1 MKKTMPDKALAYAQ
15 MAEDTAK
22 QLTGS
27 HERWTAFLTTAAR
40 VYKYPYTEQLMIF
53 AQRPDAT
60 ACAEYGLWTNTM
72 RRYVRRGSKGIALI
86 DTTGAA
92 PHIRYVFDISD
103 TGGREDSRSPNL
115 WTMEDRHVDEVA
127 ALLEREYGAND
138 PLLVQQFDTV
148 ATRLATQYWQENK
161 RDILDIVDGSF
172 LEGYDEYNVGAAF
185 RQAASVSITYML
197 MSRCGLEPENQFG
210 HEDFMSI
217 FDFNTP
223 QAVAALGNA
232 VSQISQR
239 VLRQIEVTIRNAERR
254 MEHERNDEQPDLS
267 AGRGRAATQR
277 DPGRDGN
284 TAHREIRQ
292 DAEEVSY
299 AEPARVVQ
307 FPGVQREAASAPAGD
322 RGNGAEP
329 SGTDDERNEGESGPD
344 REAESRESDA
354 VGGPDERPESPGGG
368 DSSERADLQLTEEQ
382 PEEPAGQ
389 AEEPMAE
396 SAEENEA
403 SAFSPSDQENTP
415 VEPLREE
422 SEQAVFNF
430 PEMGTEQTSFLSGAD
445 SPAQPVDAAPL
456 PHGLRYPQEII
467 DAALTI
473 GANDRSSRKYITAYF
488 MKDKSDT
495 ENAIFLRDHYKTN
508 GAGFYVRDQQ
518 YAIWY
523 DASGI
528 RLSAGTTARRDS
540 AYLIPW
546 EQAAQRIRELLDEGR
561 YIPSSELKDVS
572 RLELAELAESLLH
585 LYGDLDSEYRGM
597 HLMPTI
603 GNVYNTHGGYP
614 EMTAQVAE
622 LLKQPASL
630 HNLEEEMLAFLNAY
644 AENRDIL
651 RFHYH
656 RPRRYLTSIADLQR
670 KPLAFTAAPDYD
682 PQRRFFISDDEIDHL
697 LQGTVSDHE
706 YRLGV
711 YAFFLANAESKAREA
726 YMKRV
731 HGEHSGFHGG
741 NDNIEYTH
749 KGISFSHGSIGNPYA
764 GINWTWNQAVRRIGQ
779 LIQTGRFLTDEDRA
793 AMPEYERKQVAR
805 QIVSALEDAP
815 DYIPRPFTGN
825 AITDYWENVQQVQE
839 QLTDPERVQA
849 IHASLL
855 ALTEMTLPNDRRYT
869 MRNQALDTVKA
880 YQEGKY
886 SLFGEKRE
894 PMLVSSDQAVKD
906 EQEAPIT
913 AAEQENQKQPA
924 VTAEEPSSTSPAS
937 QEESRQETP
946 SQAVSSPASSP
957 RTIAQ
962 TDIDEALR
970 EWNGSMDSK
979 RAVVEYMRAH
989 GRERDV
995 AAWLR
1000 QEYGDDLPA
1009 YPVHGSVGA
1018 EGDISWTRVQRGI
1031 LRLIQEDGFFTEE
1044 EKLENLSPEA
1054 KRETNGETE
1063 EPEISAPSSEAAE
1076 TPSPTEFVTPG
1087 GIHYRVGD
1095 TFQYTRPGGSAASI
1109 LLESID
1115 ENGDF
1120 VLTSDRFSDGERIA
1134 VLRSAV
1140 EENIDNGKYILKGGK
1155 ETEEAFHTP
1164 GGHIYRAGDE
1174 LDWVVDGDLHI
1185 SIRIDRVDDE
1195 NVWCTFPGSEDAE
1208 STRMERKGF
1217 EAQIDSGSFA
1227 FAVPVQEQSQEEAP
1241 APDIE
1246 ASETV
1251 ETPEQKDAVPHSA
1264 EETVALPMSVEAA
1277 AEYNDLKAR
1286 YPDALIGFEQH
1297 GYYEFYGED
1306 AKRAAVFLNTK
1317 TLTKE
1322 IPGGHVEVTGFPV
1335 NRWQSQFR
1343 ILWSAGN
1350 NVYLAGEK
1358 PDGTHEETKYL
1369 RREDYVP
1376 LNAALHIDGREFRVG
1391 SVNFRFRTAS
1401 LQDMTMMRESNYP
1414 LFREMPLDAV
1424 RSYLEEEPGFP
1435 FSSEEAQS
1443 IPEIEPKTS
1452 ETETASISENREETI
1467 PPENPLQSDN
1477 AVLPGAEK
1485 EASIRYET
1493 TAYYPGEK
1501 NGLPFDIEIQTLH
1514 VDEPDHDPPGKT
1526 VSPAAENFRI
1536 TDDHLGEGGAKTK
1549 FKNNMAAIYT
1559 LKILENEGRPA
1570 TPEEQETLSK
1580 YVGWGGLA
1588 NAFDPDKREWSGE
1601 YKELLAALTPEEYT
1615 AARASTLNAHYT
1627 TPTVIRGIYEALG
1640 NMGFK
1645 TGNILEPAMGVG
1657 NFFGMLPEE
1666 MRGSKLYGV
1675 ELDSITGRIAQKLYP
1690 QADITV
1696 AGFETTDRRD
1706 FFDVAVGNV
1715 PFGNYKVNDRA
1726 YNKLGFNIHNY
1737 FFAKALDQ
1745 VRPGGIVAFVTSKY
1759 TLDAKSPEVRK
1770 YLSQRAEL
1778 LGAIRLPSNA
1788 FTANAGTEV
1797 TTDIIFLQKRDRPID
1812 IEPDWVHLGETA
1824 DGIPVNSYYIDHPE
1838 MVLGTM
1844 IWEDKMYGYEKETAC
1859 QPVPGADLGQQLS
1872 EAVQHI
1878 TGTYQEAELPDLGEG
1893 EKIEDVLRA
1902 DPRVPNFSYT
1912 VVDGKVYFRE
1922 DSVMVR
1928 PKLSQTAQERTAGM
1942 VELRDCVRQLM
1953 NAQLEN
1959 ASDNAIHALQERLN
1973 TLYDAYTAK
1982 YGLINSRGNALAF
1995 SDDSSYYLLCSLE
2008 LLDEN
2013 GGLERKADMFTKRTI
2028 RQQPVVDH
2036 VDTAVE
2042 SLALSIAERAKVDLP
2057 FMAHLTE
2064 KSEEEI
2070 INDLQ
2075 GVIFRLPE
2083 PAGRDGRSKY
2093 VTADEYLSGNVRQKL
2108 RFAKSWAES
2117 DQSFQVNVKALESV
2131 QPQDLSASEIDVRLG
2146 ATWIDKKYIQQF
2158 MYETFNTPRRNRWSD
2173 YVYAANRY
2181 AVTVNFSPMTAEWNI
2196 PNKRAIPSI
2205 DIAAYRT
2212 YGTDRAS
2219 AYDLLEAALNLRDV
2233 KIYDKGYDADGKE
2246 TRVLN
2251 KKETTLAQQKMQAIK
2266 DAFREWIWKD
2276 PERREDL
2283 VREYNERF
2291 NSTRPREFDGSHISF
2306 AGMNPEIDL
2315 RPHQRNAI
2323 AHILYGG
2330 NTLLAHEVGAGKTFE
2345 MAAAAMESKR
2355 LGLCSKSM
2363 FVVPN
2368 HLTEQWASE
2377 FLRLYPS
2384 AKLLV
2389 TTKKDF
2395 EKKNRK
2401 KFCARIATGDYD
2413 AVIIGHSQFEKIPIS
2428 FARQEQLLE
2437 EQIREIMDGIAE
2449 VKANNGERFN
2459 IKQMERSRKHLE
2471 ARLEKLRA
2479 EHKKDDVV
2487 TFEELGVDRLY
2498 VDESHFYKNLFCF
2511 TKMSNV
2517 AGLSTA
2523 EAQKSSDMFMKCRY
2537 IDELTGNRGIVFAT
2551 GTPVSNSMVE
2561 MYTIQRYLQ
2570 YDTLKDKSMTHF
2582 DCWASTFGETVT
2594 ALELAPEG
2602 TGYRA
2607 RTRFAKFFNLPE
2619 LMNMFKEVADVK
2631 TADQLNLPT
2640 PEAHYE
2646 TISVKP
2652 SEIQKQLVQALS
2664 ERAAAVHGHMV
2675 DPSTDNMLKITS
2687 DGRKLGLDQR
2697 LIDPMLPDHP
2707 GSKVNVC
2714 VDNIFRIWQEGQAD
2728 KLTQLVFCDLS
2739 TPKSSASSRSGPA
2752 PKEQEGTEEEKPEK
2766 TEEREETALSDEGK
2780 ADAEKTDA
2788 ISSPEPAVQNLDQF
2802 SVYDDI
2808 RAKLIAKG
2816 VPPEEIAFIHD
2827 ANTEVRKKELFAKV
2841 RSGQVRVLMGS
2852 TAKMGAGTNCQ
2863 DRLIALHDLDAPW
2876 RPGDLEQR
2884 AGRIVRQ
2891 GNKNKDVF
2899 IYRYVTEQSFDAYL
2913 WQTLEN
2919 KQKFISQIMT
2929 SKSPVRS
2936 CEDVDETALSY
2947 AEIKALCAGDPR
2959 IKQKMDLDIEVARL
2973 RLMKADHDSKR
2984 YSLEDQ
2990 IRKEFPKRISEC
3002 QHSIEGLQHDLE
3014 RLAAHPLPEKDF
3026 VGMTVDGTYYAEKK
3040 EAGAAIIEFCKKHY
3054 TMDRVEMGEYRGFS
3068 MFLQYDAFKKE
3079 FEVTLQGDMSH
3090 WVALGSDIHG
3100 NIQRIDN
3107 ALSGITERL
3116 NGVKTSLENYES
3128 QLKAAQEEVQK
3139 PFPQEEELKE
3149 KSARLAELNADLN
3162 MDGHR
3167 SQHQE
3172 TEKTDTEDEVA
3183 KQARPS
3189 ILARLQQPCPL
3200 RGNPTQKQNYREER

>member
-1 MKKTMPDKALAYAQ
+1 
-15 MAEDTAK
+15 
-22 QLTGS
+22 
-27 HERWTAFLTTAAR
+27 
-40 VYKYPYTEQLMIF
+40 
-53 AQRPDAT
+53 
-60 ACAEYGLWTNTM
+60 
-72 RRYVRRGSKGIALI
+72 
-86 DTTGAA
+86 
-92 PHIRYVFDISD
+92 
-103 TGGREDSRSPNL
+103 
-115 WTMEDRHVDEVA
+115 
-127 ALLEREYGAND
+127 
-138 PLLVQQFDTV
+138 
-148 ATRLATQYWQENK
+148 
-161 RDILDIVDGSF
+161 
-172 LEGYDEYNVGAAF
+172 
-185 RQAASVSITYML
+185 
-197 MSRCGLEPENQFG
+197 
-210 HEDFMSI
+210 
-217 FDFNTP
+217 
-223 QAVAALGNA
+223 
-232 VSQISQR
+232 
-239 VLRQIEVTIRNAERR
+239 
-254 MEHERNDEQPDLS
+254 
-267 AGRGRAATQR
+267 
-277 DPGRDGN
+277 
-284 TAHREIRQ
+284 
-292 DAEEVSY
+292 
-299 AEPARVVQ
+299 
-307 FPGVQREAASAPAGD
+307 
-322 RGNGAEP
+322 
-329 SGTDDERNEGESGPD
+329 
-344 REAESRESDA
+344 
-354 VGGPDERPESPGGG
+354 
-368 DSSERADLQLTEEQ
+368 
-382 PEEPAGQ
+382 
-389 AEEPMAE
+389 MAE

-403 SAFSPSDQENTP
+403 SALSPSDQENTP
-415 VEPLREE
+415 AEPLREE
-422 SEQAVFNF
+422 SELAVFNF
-430 PEMGTEQTSFLSGAD
+430 PDMGTEQTSFFSGVD
-445 SPAQPVDAAPL
+445 TPAQPIDAAPL

-561 YIPSSELKDVS
+561 YIPQSELQDVS

-597 HLMPTI
+597 RLLPTI

-630 HNLEEEMLAFLNAY
+630 HSLEEEMLAFLNAY

-670 KPLAFTAAPDYD
+670 KPLTFSAAPDYD
-682 PQRRFFISDDEIDHL
+682 PQRRFFISDDEIDRL
-697 LQGTVSDHE
+697 LQGSVNDHD

-711 YAFFLANAESKAREA
+711 YSFFLANAESKAREA
-726 YMKRV
+726 YMKSV
-731 HGEHSGFHGG
+731 HGEHSGYYGG
-741 NDNIEYTH
+741 NDNIEYTR
-749 KGISFSHGSIGNPYA
+749 KGLSFSHGSIGAPYA
-764 GINWTWNQAVRRIGQ
+764 AIKWTWNQAARRIGQ
-779 LIQTGRFLTDEDRA
+779 LIQSGRFLTEEDRA
-793 AMPEYERKQVAR
+793 AMPVYERKQVAQ
-805 QIVSALEDAP
+805 QIVNALEDAP
-815 DYIPRPFTGN
+815 EYIPRPFTGN
-825 AITDYWENVQQVQE
+825 AITDYWENVQQTQE

-855 ALTEMTLPNDRRYT
+855 ALSEMTLPNDRRYT
-869 MRNQALDTVKA
+869 IRNQALETVEA

-894 PMLVSSDQAVKD
+894 PMLVSTSEQADKD
-906 EQEAPIT
+906 EQEAPM
-913 AAEQENQKQPA
+913 AAVEQENLEQ
-924 VTAEEPSSTSPAS
+924 
-937 QEESRQETP
+937 
-946 SQAVSSPASSP
+946 PASSP

-962 TDIDEALR
+962 ADIDEALR

-979 RAVVEYMRAH
+979 RTVVEYMREH
-989 GRERDV
+989 GRERDA

-1018 EGDISWTRVQRGI
+1018 EGDISWRRVQRGI
-1031 LRLIQEDGFFTEE
+1031 LQLIQEDRFFIEE
-1044 EKLENLSPEA
+1044 EKEQIASRPLPETDA
-1054 KRETNGETE
+1054 KAMD
-1063 EPEISAPSSEAAE
+1063 APAPTPDSEY
-1076 TPSPTEFVTPG
+1076 TTPG
-1087 GIHYRVGD
+1087 GTTY
-1095 TFQYTRPGGSAASI
+1095 
-1109 LLESID
+1109 
-1115 ENGDF
+1115 
-1120 VLTSDRFSDGERIA
+1120 
-1134 VLRSAV
+1134 
-1140 EENIDNGKYILKGGK
+1140 
-1155 ETEEAFHTP
+1155 
-1164 GGHIYRAGDE
+1164 HIGDE
-1174 LDWVVDGDLHI
+1174 LDWDVDGDLHI
-1185 SIRIDRVDDE
+1185 HLRVERVEAE
-1195 NVWCTFPGSEDAE
+1195 NVWCTFLEDNATE
-1208 STRMERKGF
+1208 PNRLDRKGF
-1217 EAQIDSGSFA
+1217 EAQIDNGRFSP
-1227 FAVPVQEQSQEEAP
+1227 VPHEQDQPKEVVQETSPITAGQDTAP
-1241 APDIE
+1241 LA
-1246 ASETV
+1246 
-1251 ETPEQKDAVPHSA
+1251 A
-1264 EETVALPMSVEAA
+1264 EETVTLPMPVEAA

-1376 LNAALHIDGREFRVG
+1376 LNAVLHIDGREFRVG
-1391 SVNFRFRTAS
+1391 SVYFRFRTAS

-1467 PPENPLQSDN
+1467 PAEDPLLSDN

-1485 EASIRYET
+1485 EPSTRYET

-1501 NGLPFDIEIQTLH
+1501 NGLPYDIVIQTLH
-1514 VDEPDHDPPGKT
+1514 VDEPNLDPPGKT
-1526 VSPAAENFRI
+1526 VSPVAENFRI

-1549 FKNNMAAIYT
+1549 FKNNMVAIYT
-1559 LKILENEGRPA
+1559 LKILENEGRTA

-1601 YKELLAALTPEEYT
+1601 YKELVAALTPEEYS

-1627 TPTVIRGIYEALG
+1627 SPTVIRGIYEALG
-1640 NMGFK
+1640 NIGFK

-1657 NFFGMLPEE
+1657 NFFGMLPDE

-1706 FFDVAVGNV
+1706 IFDVAVGNV

-1770 YLSQRAEL
+1770 YLAQRAEL

-1812 IEPDWVHLGETA
+1812 IEPDWVHLGETP
-1824 DGIPVNSYYIDHPE
+1824 DGVPVNSYYVDHPE

-1844 IWEDKMYGYEKETAC
+1844 VWEDKMYGYEKETAC
-1859 QPVPGADLGQQLS
+1859 QPIPGADLGQQLS

-1878 TGTYQEAELPDLGEG
+1878 TGTYREADLPDLAEG
-1893 EKIEDVLRA
+1893 EEIEDSIPA
-1902 DPRVPNFSYT
+1902 DPTVPNFSYT

-1922 DSVMVR
+1922 DSRMVQ
-1928 PKLSQTAQERTAGM
+1928 PKFSQTAQERTAGM
-1942 VELRDCVRQLM
+1942 VELRNCVRQLM
-1953 NAQLEN
+1953 DAQMN
-1959 ASDNAIHALQERLN
+1959 NHSDEAIHALQERLN

-2008 LLDEN
+2008 VLDEN
-2013 GGLERKADMFTKRTI
+2013 GALERKADMFTKRTI
-2028 RQQPVVDH
+2028 RQQPMVDH

-2042 SLALSIAERAKVDLP
+2042 ALALSIAERAKVDLP

-2075 GVIFRLPE
+2075 GVIFRVPE
-2083 PAGRDGRSKY
+2083 PAGSDGRSKY

-2108 RFAKSWAES
+2108 RQARAWADS
-2117 DQSFQVNVKALESV
+2117 DSSFQVNVKALEGV

-2196 PNKRAIPSI
+2196 PNKRTIPSI
-2205 DIAAYRT
+2205 DVAAYRT

-2428 FARQEQLLE
+2428 FVRQEQLLE

-2459 IKQMERSRKHLE
+2459 IKQMERSRKQLE

-2646 TISVKP
+2646 TIAVKP

-2739 TPKSSASSRSGPA
+2739 TPKSSASSRSAPA

-2766 TEEREETALSDEGK
+2766 TEEREGTAPPDEGK
-2780 ADAEKTDA
+2780 ADTEKTEA

-2816 VPPEEIAFIHD
+2816 VPSEEIAFIHD

-2891 GNKNKDVF
+2891 GNKNKEVF

-3026 VGMTVDGTYYAEKK
+3026 AGMTVDGKHYAEKK

-3128 QLKAAQEEVQK
+3128 QLKAAQEEVLK

-3149 KSARLAELNADLN
+3149 KSARLTELNADLN

-3167 SQHQE
+3167 PQQQE

-3183 KQARPS
+3183 KQAWPS
-3189 ILARLQQPCPL
+3189 ILEQLQRPCPL
-3200 RGNPTQKQNYREER
+3200 RNGPIPNKQNYEVR